1 MTWPQ
6 VVAVAVFV
14 IVAVVLAAGLQRTG
28 TVLAK
33 TRRAEGFI
41 GAVSDLG
48 ARISVSLGELGSVV
62 DAVRRGAAEPDSI
75 HANLAA
81 GAEAVERYAEE
92 ARSLPAPTEA
102 TTERDLMVGE
112 IERAGRAIELID
124 HGCRLATSGRR
135 ADRGPET
142 EISIKRG
149 YLNLIHA
156 REAIEEHAAAAIASA
171 EAASPV
177 RRLFRRPPSDEG
189 S

>member
-1 MTWPQ
+1 MAWPQ

-14 IVAVVLAAGLQRTG
+14 IVAVILAAGLRRTG
-28 TVLAK
+28 TVLAR

-48 ARISVSLGELGSVV
+48 ARISVSLGELAGVV
-62 DAVRRGAAEPDSI
+62 DTVRRGAAEPDTI
-75 HANLAA
+75 YPNLAA
-81 GAEAVERYAEE
+81 AIEAVERYAEE
-92 ARSLPAPTEA
+92 AKALSTPVEA
-102 TTERDLMVGE
+102 TVERDAMVGE

-124 HGCRLATSGRR
+124 HGCRIAMTGRR
-135 ADRGPET
+135 SERGPET

-156 REAIEEHAAAAIASA
+156 REAIEEHAAAAVASA

-177 RRLFRRPPSDEG
+177 RRLFRRPSSDDR